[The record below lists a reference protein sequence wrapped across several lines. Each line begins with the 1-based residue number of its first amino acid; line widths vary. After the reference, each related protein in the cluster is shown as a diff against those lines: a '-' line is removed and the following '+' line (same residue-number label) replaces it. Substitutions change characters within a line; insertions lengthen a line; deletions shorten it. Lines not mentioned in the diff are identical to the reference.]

1 MWIFPLAAGV
11 VSALFAARLG
21 RAWLQRRRPN
31 LACWCLALA
40 MFAIASFSAAIG
52 IAFGWSEGLFRSY
65 YYFGAIANVPLLG
78 LGTIYLLADR
88 KLAHLLGLVV
98 LLALVVAAARSLSA
112 GLDPSGLATS
122 GIPAGRAVAPE
133 GLRTLSRYYSF
144 AGFFV
149 VVGGALWSAARLMR
163 AREPHLRRLAAANG
177 LIAVGTFVVALGS
190 GFARYGQG
198 SVFAVGLL
206 LGVVL
211 MFAGFSMTRPRAG

>member
-1 MWIFPLAAGV
+1 MWIFPLGAGL

-31 LACWCLALA
+31 LLSWGLALA
-40 MFAIASFSAAIG
+40 MFAVASLAAAAG
-52 IAFGWSEGLFRSY
+52 MALGWNEGLFRAY

-88 KLAHLLGLVV
+88 RLAHVIALAV
-98 LLALVVAAARSLSA
+98 LAALVFAAARSLGA
-112 GLDPSGLATS
+112 ELDASGLAVT
-122 GIPAGRAVAPE
+122 GIPSGREVAPE

-149 VVGGALWSAARLMR
+149 VVGGALWSAARLLR
-163 AREPHLRRLAAANG
+163 AGQPHLKRLAAANA
-177 LIAVGTFVVALGS
+177 LIALGTFVVAIGS
-190 GFARYGQG
+190 AFARYGQG

-206 LGVVL
+206 LGVAV
-211 MFAGFSMTRPRAG
+211 MFAGFTLTRPRAG